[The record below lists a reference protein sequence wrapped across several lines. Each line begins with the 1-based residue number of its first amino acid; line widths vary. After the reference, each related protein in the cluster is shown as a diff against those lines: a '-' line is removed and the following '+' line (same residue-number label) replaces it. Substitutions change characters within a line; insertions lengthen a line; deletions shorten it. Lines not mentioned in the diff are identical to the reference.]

1 MGTPLGSASILEHL
15 QSLLK
20 QKEGELLNSQ
30 DMVLS
35 LERSRSS
42 ITEELAHATTNNEK
56 LKREVDTI
64 PTLKQKLQVIYLS
77 IYIYIY
83 IYISDPFTIHL
94 SIHPSIHPFTYP
106 SIYLSIHSSI
116 HPPVDILQEV
126 SQKYEALLQMFGEKV
141 EEAEELRL
149 DIQDLKSMYRQQV
162 SISIYLHTY
171 TFVSIY
177 LYITASI

>member
-64 PTLKQKLQVIYLS
+64 PTLRQKLQVIYLS
-77 IYIYIY
+77 IYL
-83 IYISDPFTIHL
+83 SIHL
-94 SIHPSIHPFTYP
+94 SIYPSTYLSMHLSIHSPIHTSLHASLHP
-106 SIYLSIHSSI
+106 SIYLSIHLSI
-116 HPPVDILQEV
+116 F
-126 SQKYEALLQMFGEKV
+126 LLIYYRKSVRNM
-141 EEAEELRL
+141 RL
-149 DIQDLKSMYRQQV
+149 YFKCLVKR
-162 SISIYLHTY
+162 
-171 TFVSIY
+171 
-177 LYITASI
+177 

>member
-83 IYISDPFTIHL
+83 IYIRSIYHPSIYPSIYPSIHL
-94 SIHPSIHPFTYP
+94 SMHPSIYLSIPP
-106 SIYLSIHSSI
+106 SIYLSIHLSI
-116 HPPVDILQEV
+116 
-126 SQKYEALLQMFGEKV
+126 LLLIYYRKSVRNM
-141 EEAEELRL
+141 RL
-149 DIQDLKSMYRQQV
+149 YFKCLVRR
-162 SISIYLHTY
+162 
-171 TFVSIY
+171 
-177 LYITASI
+177 

>member
-83 IYISDPFTIHL
+83 ISDPFTIHL

-106 SIYLSIHSSI
+106 CIHLSIYLSLH
-116 HPPVDILQEV
+116 L
-126 SQKYEALLQMFGEKV
+126 
-141 EEAEELRL
+141 
-149 DIQDLKSMYRQQV
+149 
-162 SISIYLHTY
+162 SIYP
-171 TFVSIY
+171 FIY
-177 LYITASI
+177 PSSC